1 MANVE
6 KIKYILNEPFTDFL
20 KNLLHEKFY
29 SGSPDK
35 VVKLLEVGCGPGD
48 FALILKD
55 TLQDKIEITA
65 IDPSDDI
72 EQAFKKSTGS
82 DVHFLKDDI
91 FTFKS
96 DQPFDLVLFSKSLHH
111 CNPVDQ
117 ALKNAYGLLAEN
129 GVLIAEEIQFE
140 MIDNDDVAW
149 FLNRIDLVRAGGHF
163 VPLEERLKTAGPTQ
177 KPMMTRILDTSLP
190 ISQRWFK
197 PHTHGGKSE
206 HDHTHGEQHQHHHH
220 AHEHQHAHHHHHH
233 HEKLSDEEQRKLD
246 REDPDK
252 IASSNAIRIAID
264 AQFGKENI
272 QLDFVPFF
280 YQFFVHFGMKT
291 DESCQAILREALKQE
306 QMAIKE
312 NKLHPFGLN
321 IIAVKKN

>member
-1 MANVE
+1 MANVD

-29 SGSPDK
+29 SGSSDK
-35 VVKLLEVGCGPGD
+35 VVQLLEVGCGPGD

-55 TLQDKIEITA
+55 TLKDKINITA

-72 EQAFKKSTGS
+72 EQALNKSTGS
-82 DVHFLKDDI
+82 DVRFLKEDI
-91 FTFKS
+91 FTFKP
-96 DQPFDLVLFSKSLHH
+96 DQQFDLVLFSKSLHH

-117 ALKNAYGLLAEN
+117 ALKNAHTLLAEN

-140 MIDNDDVAW
+140 AINNDDVTW

-163 VPLEERLKTAGPTQ
+163 VSLEERLKTAGPTQ
-177 KPMMTRILDTSLP
+177 KPMITRILDSSLP

-197 PHTHGGKSE
+197 PHTHGSASE
-206 HDHTHGEQHQHHHH
+206 QGHVHGEEHQYHHQ
-220 AHEHQHAHHHHHH
+220 AHEHHHQ
-233 HEKLSDEEQRKLD
+233 HEKLSDEEQKRLD

-252 IASSNAIRIAID
+252 IASSNAICIAID

-280 YQFFVHFGMKT
+280 YQFFVHFGIKS
-291 DESCQAILREALKQE
+291 DEVCQAILREALKQE
-306 QMAIKE
+306 QIAIKE

-321 IIAVKKN
+321 IIATKKN

>member
-1 MANVE
+1 MANVD

-29 SGSPDK
+29 SGSPDTI
-35 VVKLLEVGCGPGD
+35 VKLLEVGCGPGD

-55 TLQDKIEITA
+55 TLKEKIDITA

-72 EQAFKKSTGS
+72 EQALKKSTGS
-82 DVHFLKDDI
+82 DVHFLKEDI
-91 FTFKS
+91 FTFKP
-96 DQPFDLVLFSKSLHH
+96 DQQFDLVLFSKSLHH

-117 ALKNAYGLLAEN
+117 ALKNAHGLLTKN
-129 GVLIAEEIQFE
+129 GILIAEEIQFE
-140 MIDNDDVAW
+140 IVDNNDVAW

-163 VPLEERLKTAGPTQ
+163 VSLEERLETAGPTQ
-177 KPMMTRILDTSLP
+177 KPMLTRILDSSLP

-197 PHTHGGKSE
+197 PHTHGPKSE
-206 HDHTHGEQHQHHHH
+206 HGHAHGEEHQHHHSH
-220 AHEHQHAHHHHHH
+220 EHEHQHHH
-233 HEKLSDEEQRKLD
+233 HEKLNDEEQKKLD

-264 AQFGKENI
+264 AQFGKDNI

-280 YQFFVHFGMKT
+280 YQFFIHFG
-291 DESCQAILREALKQE
+291 
-306 QMAIKE
+306 
-312 NKLHPFGLN
+312 
-321 IIAVKKN
+321 

>member
-6 KIKYILNEPFTDFL
+6 KIRYILNEPFTGFL
-20 KNLLHEKFY
+20 KNLLHENFY

-55 TLQDKIEITA
+55 TLKDKIEITA

-72 EQAFKKSTGS
+72 EQALKKSTGS
-82 DVHFLKDDI
+82 DVHFLREDI
-91 FTFKS
+91 FTFKP
-96 DQPFDLVLFSKSLHH
+96 DQRFDLVLFSKSLHH

-117 ALKNAYGLLAEN
+117 ALKNAHALLADN

-140 MIDNDDVAW
+140 IMNNDDIAW
-149 FLNRIDLVRAGGHF
+149 FLNRIDLIRAGGHF
-163 VPLEERLKTAGPTQ
+163 LSLEERLATAGPTQ
-177 KPMMTRILDTSLP
+177 KPMITRILDSSLP
-190 ISQRWFK
+190 ISQRWFR
-197 PHTHGGKSE
+197 PHAHGSKSE
-206 HDHTHGEQHQHHHH
+206 QDGE
-220 AHEHQHAHHHHHH
+220 HHHHHH
-233 HEKLSDEEQRKLD
+233 HSHEHEHHHHHHENLDAEEQKKLD

-264 AQFGKENI
+264 AQFGKDNI

-280 YQFFVHFGMKT
+280 YQFFIHFGLKT
-291 DESCQAILREALKQE
+291 DEACQAILRETLKQE
-306 QMAIKE
+306 QAAIKE
-312 NKLHPFGLN
+312 HKLHPFGLN